1 MIWLFMRRLKRG
13 DKLKS
18 FLKCTKILAK
28 QPWLSLWIYLIL
40 ALGFAV
46 WFYFERTNIKGL
58 ETFFDSI
65 YFSFITIT
73 TLGYG
78 DMLPDSKITKF
89 YVILESIF
97 GVFVLGFFLIY
108 VSLEVANKK
117 ERKRI
122 ETQKLSF
129 KEQYKI
135 WFENTIDA
143 LWHLCNENLSYEER
157 SQLSDNKKVRDYFKK
172 NESQQ
177 WNIVADNLIDDSY
190 HRKEILHE
198 LEFLQR
204 NIETLIMHVPIDNI
218 AALNRLNNYIHLLYK
233 MRKLDL
239 NDYEERKVFIRRL
252 WQLITLWD
260 VVSASYEKD
269 YLLDIVNSL

>member
-1 MIWLFMRRLKRG
+1 MRKLEIG

-18 FLKCTKILAK
+18 FLKYTKTLAK

-108 VSLEVANKK
+108 VSSEVANKK

-143 LWHLCNENLSYEER
+143 LWYLCNENLSYEER

-172 NESQQ
+172 NKEQQ

>member
-1 MIWLFMRRLKRG
+1 MIWLFMRRLGRG
-13 DKLKS
+13 DNLKS
-18 FLKCTKILAK
+18 FLKYTNTLAK

-40 ALGFAV
+40 ALGFSV
-46 WFYFERTNIKGL
+46 WFYFERENIKGL

-78 DMLPDSKITKF
+78 DMLPNSKMTKF
-89 YVILESIF
+89 YVILESIS
-97 GVFVLGFFLIY
+97 GVILLGFFLIA
-108 VSLEVANKK
+108 VSSEVSNKK

-143 LWHLCNENLSYEER
+143 LWYLCNENLSYEER

-172 NESQQ
+172 NKEQQ

-190 HRKEILHE
+190 HRKAILHE

-218 AALNRLNNYIHLLYK
+218 TALNRLNNYIHLLYK

-260 VVSASYEKD
+260 LVSGSYEKD